1 MHHDTDLINIIAV
14 GLALAFVLGALAH
27 RLRLSPLVG
36 YLLAGVFVGPFTP
49 GFVADQELATQLSEL
64 GVMLLMFGVGLH
76 FSLED
81 LLEVKAIAIPGA
93 IAQIVVATAL
103 GWALAWGMGW
113 TPLNGF
119 VFGLALSVA
128 STVVLLRAMEDRRLL
143 ETRRGRIA
151 VGWLIVED
159 IAMVL
164 ALVNDTTSPLAAL
177 AHYTL
182 PLHVGAEKAV
192 AATKSYLATLSA
204 ILQLV
209 SVWSGNTAL
218 QQAVLQLPQSLQAAI
233 ALPPQLTTDALA
245 QVAHLV
251 VLGRGLGYA
260 IAREIALKLKEVC
273 GIHAE
278 AFSSAE
284 FLHGPVT
291 LVKNQFAIVDVTI
304 EDESLAAHRA
314 QIEDVQGRG
323 AAVVQL
329 HHRGISADARVLPL
343 LLLQR
348 FYLDVEVVARSRGI
362 NPDAPPGLN
371 KVTKTL

>member
-1 MHHDTDLINIIAV
+1 MALEATEAPQRIAEQLAANAATVQQVVEQIRQRAPKFVYMV
-14 GLALAFVLGALAH
+14 GRGSSDH
-27 RLRLSPLVG
+27 
-36 YLLAGVFVGPFTP
+36 AGVF
-49 GFVADQELATQLSEL
+49 AKYLIEIE
-64 GVMLLMFGVGLH
+64 VGLPVAAAAPSIASVYNK
-76 FSLED
+76 SLQLAD
-81 LLEVKAIAIPGA
+81 ALVLVISQSGRSPDIL
-93 IAQIVVATAL
+93 AQVDMAKRS
-103 GWALAWGMGW
+103 G
-113 TPLNGF
+113 
-119 VFGLALSVA
+119 
-128 STVVLLRAMEDRRLL
+128 
-143 ETRRGRIA
+143 
-151 VGWLIVED
+151 
-159 IAMVL
+159 AMVV
-164 ALVNDTTSPLAAL
+164 ALVNDTTSPLAEL

-218 QQAVLQLPQSLQAAI
+218 QQAVQQLPQSLQAAI
-233 ALPPQLTTDALA
+233 DLPQQLTAQAL
-245 QVAHLV
+245 QNVAHLV

-260 IAREIALKLKEVC
+260 ISREIALKLKEVC

-304 EDESLAAHRA
+304 EDESLSAHRS
-314 QIEDVQGRG
+314 QIEDVRSRG
-323 AAVVQL
+323 AAIVQL
-329 HHRGISADARVLPL
+329 HHRGVNADARVLPL
-343 LLLQR
+343 LVLQR

-371 KVTKTL
+371 KVTKTV